1 MNYIKKYT
9 IIIYLVFF
17 LILCFLMY
25 FINMGGYAF
34 IDTDETKFVS
44 VAKDM
49 LNRNDWINAYLN
61 GERWFD
67 SPPLLFW
74 LINISCLIFGKISLE
89 AVRMPISITAFA
101 GVILLYLSVRTILTK
116 KYAFIIS
123 LIFATNLG
131 IIIFSR
137 LATNDLIFSI
147 TTMLSVLFSCINLFI
162 KTEKTKY
169 IYWCLVYV
177 FAGLAVLS
185 TGILG
190 LLIPFSAILIIY
202 IFSGNLKELFKI
214 KNIISGLLILAI
226 LVLPWYIIML
236 QKYGVNFI
244 REIISNY
251 NVIKYLPGKNILKT
265 ISIFLIG
272 FLPWSF
278 SFLWI
283 IGSRIKHITNTIISY
298 FKENSQDKL
307 NEKWKKLNRIEKF
320 LSINT
325 IIFFTGLVF
334 TLIYGAKYTYLILFL
349 MYPSSCI
356 SGIYW
361 YDYIIKRRHDR
372 SIFIATIIPNLIL
385 IICSLIGLFGHNY
398 LNKLIT
404 QDLVT
409 LIIPLIIVFFVI
421 PVFGIFAVLL
431 KGRKPA
437 FISNIILMLSLT
449 FIITPVFFNFMIT
462 NGGEKDLITFATFA
476 NKDKAELAGFM
487 PSKKYS
493 LTYYYDNIV
502 EFHENNDTQWLNKYL
517 TEHPKAYV
525 ITEIKDLWKIEE
537 QGIQYMLLDSGKRYC
552 MIQHMP
558 YDIKKMGNNET
569 PEVIVY

>member
-34 IDTDETKFVS
+34 VDTDETKYAS
-44 VAKDM
+44 IAKDM
-49 LNRNDWINAYLN
+49 LNRNDWINTYLN
-61 GERWFD
+61 GQKWLET
-67 SPPLLFW
+67 PPLLFW

-89 AVRMPISITAFA
+89 AVRMPISITASL
-101 GVILLYLSVRTILTK
+101 GVICLFLAVRSILTK

-137 LATNDLIFSI
+137 LATNDLLYST
-147 TTMLSVLFSCINLFI
+147 TTMLAILFSCLILFN

-169 IYWCLVYV
+169 IYWCLVYL
-177 FAGLAVLS
+177 FCGFAILTAGLF
-185 TGILG
+185 G
-190 LLIPFSAILIIY
+190 LLVPFFAILIIY
-202 IFSGNLKELFKI
+202 IFSGNLKELFKF
-214 KNIISGLLILAI
+214 KNILTGVLILSI
-226 LVLPWYIIML
+226 LTLPWYIIMIH
-236 QKYGVNFI
+236 KYGLQFI
-244 REIISNY
+244 KEIIVNY
-251 NVIKYLPGKNILKT
+251 NIIKYVSGKNILNT

-307 NEKWKKLNRIEKF
+307 NEKWKKLSRTEKF

-325 IIFFTGLVF
+325 IIFFTGLTF
-334 TLIYGAKYTYLILFL
+334 TLIYGAKFTYLILFL

-356 SGIYW
+356 AGIYW
-361 YDYIIKRRHDR
+361 YDYLIRKRHDR
-372 SIFIATIIPNLIL
+372 SIFFATLIPNLIL
-385 IICSLIGLFGHNY
+385 IICSLTGLFGHNY
-398 LNKLIT
+398 LNKIIT
-404 QDLVT
+404 QDLGS
-409 LIIPLIIVFFVI
+409 LMIPLIIVFFAI
-421 PVFGIFAVLL
+421 PVFGIFAVILR
-431 KGRKPA
+431 GRKSA
-437 FISNIILMLSLT
+437 FISNIILMISLT
-449 FIITPVFFNFMIT
+449 FIITPSVYNFIIT
-462 NGGEKDLITFATFA
+462 SGGESDLIAFSTLA
-476 NKDKAELAGFM
+476 NRDKVQLAGFI

-493 LTYYYDNIV
+493 ITYYYDNIV
-502 EFHENNDTQWLNKYL
+502 EFQEDNDTKWLKQYL
-517 TEHPKAYV
+517 TDNPRAYV
-525 ITEIKDLWKIEE
+525 ITEIKDLWE
-537 QGIQYMLLDSGKRYC
+537 
-552 MIQHMP
+552 IQHMP
-558 YDIKKMGNNET
+558 YDIVKQQKKET